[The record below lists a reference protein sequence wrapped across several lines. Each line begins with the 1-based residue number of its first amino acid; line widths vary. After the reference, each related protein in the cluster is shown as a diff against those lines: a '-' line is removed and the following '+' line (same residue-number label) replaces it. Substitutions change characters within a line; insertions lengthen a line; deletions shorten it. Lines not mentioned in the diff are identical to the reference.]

1 MTVLLLFNSCTL
13 MLKKQV
19 LKGLDLGF
27 YNVIILKYACILFS
41 SCQ

>member
-1 MTVLLLFNSCTL
+1 MTVLLLFNSCTV
-13 MLKKQV
+13 KKQV
-19 LKGLDLGF
+19 LKGSDLGF